1 MWLIRPSKRAS
12 YFFHSDLNLPTR
24 LQPSSWITT
33 GQTTPHPSC
42 QDWLLTPWGAGG
54 LENSSYF
61 SNTIPSQRNQQKFLF
76 NGAG

>member
-1 MWLIRPSKRAS
+1 MADPSIQTGFLLFPLRFKLTHTS
-12 YFFHSDLNLPTR
+12 LP
-24 LQPSSWITT
+24 PSSWITT

-42 QDWLLTPWGAGG
+42 QDWLLTPWSAGG

-76 NGAG
+76 NGAR